1 MEVAWQTV
9 GLLAVVIASAV
20 VRACTGALK
29 PGAWVVLNALS
40 LFAIAP
46 DAAAGKGAGL
56 LGRLG
61 GLFSIEAGLRVGG
74 GWAAVTM
81 FS

>member
-1 MEVAWQTV
+1 M
-9 GLLAVVIASAV
+9 
-20 VRACTGALK
+20 
-29 PGAWVVLNALS
+29 LNALS